1 MAPESQSTESLFD
14 ILYTDRERLT
24 LYLSQIDPNGVLTGF
39 KTSSVDGSSISSDVK
54 GNIGVAGFAYNGKTN
69 NQDSLERSYDPA
81 AALPIQVLN
90 GLDEKN
96 FIHRDINKTPIGS
109 LILNSGY
116 LSLFD
121 TSFALT
127 LWPFLQKKIDFRAM
141 AQSANNG
148 SNGHGKKITVEDITE
163 IVKAIIEK
171 IPQPIHMILSN
182 EHKIWGTLSDSGF
195 MSPPNDLFLKHKNII
210 PGKWYVLGILDT
222 LNERSEFDASGLQTF
237 GGQLLRGVQDLF
249 GHMISMFGRPD
260 DAYGITPLIIFREVA
275 RCSD

>member
-14 ILYTDRERLT
+14 ILYADRERLT
-24 LYLSQIDPNGVLTGF
+24 LYLSQIDPNGVITGF
-39 KTSSVDGSSISSDVK
+39 KTSSVDGSSMASDIK
-54 GNIGVAGFAYNGKTN
+54 GSVGIGSFAYNGKTN
-69 NQDSLERSYDPA
+69 NQDSQERSYDPA

-96 FIHRDINKTPIGS
+96 FIHRDITKTPIGS
-109 LILNSGY
+109 LILSSGS

-127 LWPFLQKKIDFRAM
+127 LWPFIQKKMDFRAM
-141 AQSANNG
+141 AQGANDA
-148 SNGHGKKITVEDITE
+148 SKGHGEKITVKDMTE
-163 IVKAIIEK
+163 IVKSIIEK

-182 EHKIWGTLSDSGF
+182 KDKIWGTLTDSGF

-210 PGKWYVLGILDT
+210 PGEWYVLGILDT
-222 LNERSEFDASGLQTF
+222 LNETSEVDADGLQTF
-237 GGQLLRGVQDLF
+237 AGGLLRGVQDLF